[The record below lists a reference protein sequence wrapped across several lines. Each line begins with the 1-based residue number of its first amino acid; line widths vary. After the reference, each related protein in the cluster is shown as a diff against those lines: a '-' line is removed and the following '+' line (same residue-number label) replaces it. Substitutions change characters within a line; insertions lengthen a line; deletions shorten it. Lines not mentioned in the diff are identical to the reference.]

1 MTIIKKKIQPA
12 YFDAVQSG
20 KKKFEFRVADFV
32 VAEGDTLLLQEW
44 DPATKAY
51 TGREI
56 EKKVSYVGTFTLD
69 SFGQREQLEKDGFY
83 ILSLE

>member
-1 MTIIKKKIQPA
+1 MATIKKKVWKDYYDEVA
-12 YFDAVQSG
+12 SG
-20 KKKFEFRVADFV
+20 KKSFDMRLADFA

-44 DPATKAY
+44 DPASKAY

-56 EKKVSYVGTFTLD
+56 EKKVSYVGRFTLD
-69 SFGQREQLEKDGFY
+69 SFGQRTQLEHAGFY